1 MIKLNILT
9 GLVLVVAFFVCSG
22 FGQGTPAPYTI
33 RLQPFVSGLDR
44 PILFRDDG
52 PGPGRKTFI
61 VQQTGLIRVLQPGSR
76 TPTDFINLSSK
87 IPVLGGLGDE
97 RGLLGMTVHR
107 LFDTNGKFYVNYTR
121 VGDGATVIAEYTT
134 MTGNP
139 NQGDINSERILLIIP
154 QPFSNHNGGM
164 IEFGVTPADQD
175 FLYIG
180 MGDGGSA
187 NDPGNRAQNRER
199 LLGKM
204 LRIDPNVPVG
214 SPVPY
219 LIPPGNPFQGM
230 NTARCD
236 GGQPATPGN
245 TCQEIWAIGMR
256 NPWRWSFDK
265 ANGNYWVADVG
276 QGTRE
281 EVNLITPGANYG
293 WRVWEGTFCTP
304 NDPAF
309 CTAPPTGV
317 TYTFPVFEY
326 SSASPAIRC
335 SITGG
340 YVYRGTQG
348 SLPFGSYIF
357 SDYCTAELMLWTGTA
372 PFQVLADPSGNIISF
387 GQDENNELYA
397 CFGTSISRITRAKA
411 SADFDGDLRTDVS
424 VFRPSTGV
432 WYINHSS
439 NNSFRIQGFGLTGD
453 IPTSEDF
460 DGDNISDIGVFRPS
474 TGVWYFNRSSDNTVG
489 AVPFGTNNDI
499 PAAGDY
505 DGDAKADLAVFRPS
519 TGTWFV
525 LPTLSGAAYQLQFG
539 VDGDVPVVGDY
550 DGDGKYDIAVWRPST
565 GVWYRIN
572 SAGGAVAAFQ
582 FGVNGDI
589 PAQADF
595 DGDGRT
601 DVAVFRPTTGVWYI
615 VRSSTGAVQFT
626 QWGTNG
632 DVPVTG
638 DYDGDGLDDIAVFRP
653 SNGTWYRISSSNGAN
668 VFTQF
673 GVNGDLAAPRF
684 DAP

>member
-1 MIKLNILT
+1 MIILRN
-9 GLVLVVAFFVCSG
+9 LAAVVLAVAFLVFTG
-22 FGQGTPAPYTI
+22 FAQGVPAPYTV
-33 RLQPFVSGLDR
+33 RLQPFMSGLDR
-44 PILFRDDG
+44 PILYRDDG
-52 PGPGRKTFI
+52 LGAGRKTFI
-61 VQQTGLIRVLQPGSR
+61 VQQTGLIRLLQPGSR

-87 IPVLGGLGDE
+87 IPAIGGLGDE

-121 VGDGATVIAEYTT
+121 AADGATVIAEYKTV
-134 MTGNP
+134 TGNP

-164 IEFGVTPADQD
+164 VEFGSTPADQD

-180 MGDGGSA
+180 MGDGGSS
-187 NDPGNRAQNRER
+187 NDPGNRAQNRTQ

-204 LRIDPNVPVG
+204 LRIDPNVADG

-219 LIPPGNPFQGM
+219 VIPPGNPFQGA
-230 NTARCD
+230 NTTRCD
-236 GGQPATPGN
+236 GGSTTAGN
-245 TCQEIWAIGMR
+245 TCQEIWTIGMR
-256 NPWRWSFDK
+256 NPWRWSFDRM
-265 ANGNYWVADVG
+265 NGNLWAADVG
-276 QGTRE
+276 QFSVE
-281 EVNLITPGANYG
+281 EVDMITPGTNYG
-293 WRVWEGTFCTP
+293 WRVFEGTSCTG
-304 NDPAF
+304 NDSML
-309 CTAPPTGV
+309 CTTPPPGV
-317 TYTFPVFEY
+317 TYTPPVFEY
-326 SSASPAIRC
+326 SSASPSVRC

-340 YVYRGTQG
+340 YVYRGTQR
-348 SLPFGSYIF
+348 SLPSGGYVF
-357 SDYCTAELMLWTGTA
+357 SDYCTAEIMLYSGSL
-372 PFQVLADPSGNIISF
+372 PFQVLLDPAGNIISF

-411 SADFDGDLRTDVS
+411 TADFDGDLRTDLS

-432 WYINHSS
+432 WYVAHSS
-439 NNSFRIQGFGLTGD
+439 NGTFRIQQFGVDSD

-474 TGVWYFNRSSDNTVG
+474 TGVWYFQRSSDNTVVV
-489 AVPFGTNNDI
+489 VPFGTNGDV

-505 DGDAKADLAVFRPS
+505 DGDAKADLVVYRPS
-519 TGTWFV
+519 SGTWWV
-525 LPTLSGAAYQLQFG
+525 LPTLLGSAYQLQFG
-539 VDGDVPVVGDY
+539 LNGDTPVVGDY
-550 DGDGKYDIAVWRPST
+550 DGDGKSDIAVWRGST

-572 SAGGAVAAFQ
+572 SSDGSVGSYQ
-582 FGVNGDI
+582 FGVTGDI
-589 PAQADF
+589 PTQADF

-601 DVAVFRPTTGVWYI
+601 DVAIFRPTTGLWYI
-615 VRSSTGAVQFT
+615 VRSVTGAVSIT

-632 DVPVTG
+632 DQPVVG

-653 SNGTWYRISSSNGAN
+653 SNGTWYRISSLNGSN

-673 GVNGDLAAPRF
+673 GSTGDLAIPRY